1 MRSLR
6 ALALLL
12 LGAAAP
18 AVVDAIV
25 YRDQVGDID
34 FHHQLVGLPQRDA
47 TFFHRPRRDDK
58 ASLLYTLSDVG
69 VLGAVNPS
77 TGALVWRHLL
87 ADADSDNDYK
97 NHDTFGTGHVEAV
110 EGEGWLAAALGHSV
124 HAWNAVSGRA
134 VWWADFAG
142 EVADIAV
149 VAAASSAG
157 TAASDAA
164 ARADVV
170 ALFLEDGHVV
180 LRRLAGNDGR
190 VVWEHR
196 EAHAAGTGTGTGTD
210 GGMLKIAASGDKVYA
225 VSVAPAA
232 GSLKVLAVD
241 AHTGHRVEEHSLA
254 GDVHA
259 AADVLFVGSSV
270 VAWTDAGRTKL
281 KVSVLSAKHHHKHE
295 FALPEGTESVLVH
308 ALRAGSA
315 AHFLVHTRSAGSA
328 THRGQVYHVDVKKG
342 AVQKAYDLPQAPG
355 AGAYAVTAA
364 SADSDAVYFT
374 RVTDDEIVLVS
385 SASHG
390 ILGRW
395 PIAQPSAVHA
405 SGAAAAEVV
414 ARVGSSSS
422 SSDSGNYAVRT
433 AVLTA
438 DEDWVLIR
446 NNGQRAWSR
455 PEGLTGGV
463 AAVLVDRPE
472 SDQLVRA
479 LEEEEARSPLAA
491 YVHRVQRHFD
501 DLEHLPAYL
510 QSVPGK
516 LLRSVLG
523 GSSSN
528 TDDAA
533 APVADAFGFHKLAIL
548 ATRRGR
554 LYALD
559 AASPGAVLWNTK
571 AVNVVGAAGTPWE
584 VKTVRVDEA
593 SGVATVVGA
602 VPSQS
607 VAVKVETGEVTTA
620 SDVNDSVAGA
630 IATAVLVNSAS
641 GAWLLAVP
649 QDGQIPAI
657 PAEKCPVESIV
668 VRDYTSTGSGSLRG
682 VRFVASDNTCTQE
695 TTWTFRPP
703 PHYRIVDVATRPAH
717 DPVASIGRV
726 LGDRSVLYKY
736 LNPNLAVVAAIAEE
750 GPAVMMT
757 FLLDTVSGQVLSTAA
772 YSGVD
777 GTKPV
782 DCLLFEN
789 TFLCTYFADYSVA
802 SGGSPDVAPQT
813 IKGYHLTVSDLYE
826 STEPNS
832 RGALGSAAHAQA
844 QAQNTSAVEPLSVV
858 VSSQDKDKKSSGLL
872 LLPAVSSATWVVG
885 SRLTS
890 LAVTQTRQSITV
902 RQVLAYMP
910 RLHGIIGL
918 PRVAAVLDPRRP
930 VGRAATPQEAEEGL
944 VPYAPQLEM
953 DPRLVV
959 THERDVLGIE
969 TIVTAATHVESTSLV
984 LAFGR
989 VDVFG
994 TRVAPSLQFD
1004 LLDKGFGK
1012 LSMLA
1017 TVAALAAGV
1026 FVLRPMVAKKQINLR
1041 WQAPL

>member
-6 ALALLL
+6 ALALLV

-18 AVVDAIV
+18 AAVNAVV
-25 YRDQVGDID
+25 YKDQVGDID

-47 TFFHRPRRDDK
+47 TFFHRPRREDK

-87 ADADSDNDYK
+87 ADDNTDNDYK
-97 NHDTFGTGHVEAV
+97 EHDTFGTGHVQAV
-110 EGEGWLAAALGHSV
+110 EGEGWLAAGLGHSV
-124 HAWNAVSGRA
+124 HAWNAVSGRS

-142 EVADIAV
+142 DVADIAV
-149 VAAASSAG
+149 SSDKPK
-157 TAASDAA
+157 TDAA
-164 ARADVV
+164 AHSDVL
-170 ALFLEDGHVV
+170 ALFLEDSHIV
-180 LRRLAGNDGR
+180 LRRLAGNDGH

-196 EAHAAGTGTGTGTD
+196 EAHATGSNAAPPT
-210 GGMLKIAASGDKVYA
+210 LKVASSADKAYA
-225 VSVAPAA
+225 VSVAA
-232 GSLKVLAVD
+232 GNLKVLTVD

-254 GDVHA
+254 SDISA
-259 AADVLFVGSSV
+259 RSDVLFVGSNL
-270 VAWTDAGRTKL
+270 VAWTDLGRTKV
-281 KVSVLSAKHHHKHE
+281 KVSVLGAKHQKHE
-295 FALPEGTESVLVH
+295 FALPEGTDSVLFH
-308 ALRAGSA
+308 ALRTNG
-315 AHFLVHTRSAGSA
+315 AHFLVHTRTEGNAA
-328 THRGQVYHVDVKKG
+328 HRAQVFHVDAKKG
-342 AVQKAYDLPQAPG
+342 TVQKAYDLPQAPG
-355 AGAYAVTAA
+355 AGAFAVTAT
-364 SADSDAVYFT
+364 SADSDAVYYT

-395 PIAQPSAVHA
+395 PVAQRSALHT

-414 ARVGSSSS
+414 ARVGGAGGSE
-422 SSDSGNYAVRT
+422 GNYAVRT

-438 DEDWVLIR
+438 NEDWVLIR
-446 NNGQRAWSR
+446 NNGQRAWVR

-523 GSSSN
+523 GSSA
-528 TDDAA
+528 DDATTPA
-533 APVADAFGFHKLAIL
+533 ADAFGFHKLAIL

-571 AVNVVGAAGTPWE
+571 AVDVGASWTPWE
-584 VKTVRVDEA
+584 VRTIYVDEA

-602 VPSQS
+602 AAGQS
-607 VAVKVETGEVTTA
+607 VTVKVETGEITV
-620 SDVNDSVAGA
+620 SDINDNVSGPVANA
-630 IATAVLVNSAS
+630 ILVNSAS
-641 GAWLLAVP
+641 GPWLLAVP
-649 QDGQIPAI
+649 EDGQIPGIAVD
-657 PAEKCPVESIV
+657 KCPTESVV
-668 VRDYTSTGSGSLRG
+668 VRDYTSTPTGVRG
-682 VRFVASDNTCTQE
+682 VRFVASDKACTQE
-695 TTWTFRPP
+695 TTWAFTPP
-703 PHYRIVDVATRPAH
+703 PQYRIVNVATRPAH

-726 LGDRSVLYKY
+726 LGDRTVLYKY
-736 LNPNLAVVAAIAEE
+736 LNPNLAVVAAIADES
-750 GPAVMMT
+750 AVLMT
-757 FLLDTVSGQVLSTAA
+757 FLLDTVSGQVLSSAT
-772 YSGVD
+772 YNGVD
-777 GTKPV
+777 GAKPV

-789 TFLCTYFADYSVA
+789 TFLCTFFADYTVA
-802 SGGSPDVAPQT
+802 SGNPDVAPQT
-813 IKGYHLTVSDLYE
+813 IKGYHLAVSDLYE
-826 STEPNS
+826 STEPNN
-832 RGALGSAAHAQA
+832 RGALGSST
-844 QAQNTSAVEPLSVV
+844 QNTSAVEPLSVV
-858 VSSQDKDKKSSGLL
+858 SQDGVSSDDSTSQL
-872 LLPAVSSATWVVG
+872 LLPAISSATWVVG

-902 RQVLAYMP
+902 RQVLAYVP
-910 RLHGIIGL
+910 RVHGIIGF

-930 VGRAATPQEAEEGL
+930 VGRAATPQEIEEGL
-944 VPYAPQLEM
+944 VPYAPQLEV

-959 THERDVLGIE
+959 THERDVLGVE
-969 TIVTAATHVESTSLV
+969 AIVTAATHVESTSLV

-1004 LLDKGFGK
+1004 LLDRGFGK

-1017 TVAALAAGV
+1017 TVAALAVGV

-1041 WQAPL
+1041 WQALM

>member
-6 ALALLL
+6 ALALLV

-18 AVVDAIV
+18 AAVNAIV
-25 YRDQVGDID
+25 YKDQVGDID

-87 ADADSDNDYK
+87 ADDSSDSGYK
-97 NHDTFGTGHVEAV
+97 DHDTFGTGNVQAV
-110 EGEGWLAAALGHSV
+110 EGEGWLAAGLGHSV
-124 HAWNAVSGRA
+124 HAWNAVSGRS

-142 EVADIAV
+142 DVADIAV
-149 VAAASSAG
+149 AG
-157 TAASDAA
+157 SPEKPDAA
-164 ARADVV
+164 ARTDVL
-170 ALFLEDGHVV
+170 ALFLEGSHVV
-180 LRRLAGNDGR
+180 LRRLAGNDGH

-196 EAHAAGTGTGTGTD
+196 EAHPAD
-210 GGMLKIAASGDKVYA
+210 GDASPRALKIAASADKVYA
-225 VSVAPAA
+225 VSVAA
-232 GSLKVLAVD
+232 GHLKVLSVD

-254 GDVHA
+254 SDVSSA
-259 AADVLFVGSSV
+259 SDVLFVGSSI
-270 VAWTDAGRTKL
+270 VAWTDLGRTKI
-281 KVSVLSAKHHHKHE
+281 KVSVLGAKHQKHE

-308 ALRAGSA
+308 ALRPSA
-315 AHFLVHTRSAGSA
+315 AHFLVHTRTANSAA
-328 THRGQVYHVDVKKG
+328 HRAQVYHVDAKKG
-342 AVQKAYDLPQAPG
+342 TVQKAYDLPQAPG
-355 AGAYAVTAA
+355 AGAFAVTAT
-364 SADSDAVYFT
+364 SAGSDAVYFT
-374 RVTDDEIVLVS
+374 RVTDEEIVLLS

-395 PIAQPSAVHA
+395 PVAQPGALHA

-414 ARVGSSSS
+414 ARVGSA
-422 SSDSGNYAVRT
+422 SGGGNDNYAVRT

-438 DEDWVLIR
+438 DEDWVLVR

-463 AAVLVDRPE
+463 VAVLVDRPE

-523 GSSSN
+523 SGSAG
-528 TDDAA
+528 DAA
-533 APVADAFGFHKLAIL
+533 TTPVADAFGFHKLAIL

-571 AVNVVGAAGTPWE
+571 AVDVGAPWTPWE
-584 VKTVRVDEA
+584 VKTIHVDEA

-602 VPSQS
+602 AAGLS
-607 VAVKVETGEVTTA
+607 VAVKVETGEFTA
-620 SDVNDSVAGA
+620 SDISDNLSSAVASA
-630 IATAVLVNSAS
+630 ILVNSAS
-641 GAWLLAVP
+641 GPWLLAVP
-649 QDGQIPAI
+649 EDGQIPAI
-657 PAEKCPVESIV
+657 SLDKCPTESIV
-668 VRDYTSTGSGSLRG
+668 VRDYTSTPAGVRG
-682 VRFVASDNTCTQE
+682 VRFVASDKACAQQ
-695 TTWTFRPP
+695 TTWTFAPP
-703 PHYRIVDVATRPAH
+703 PKYRIVNVATRPAQ

-726 LGDRSVLYKY
+726 LGDRTVLYKY
-736 LNPNLAVVAAIAEE
+736 LNPNLAVVAAIADDA
-750 GPAVMMT
+750 AVLMT
-757 FLLDTVSGQVLSTAA
+757 VLLDTVSGQVLSSAT
-772 YSGVD
+772 YNGVD
-777 GTKPV
+777 GSKPI

-789 TFLCTYFADYSVA
+789 TFLCTFFADYSVA
-802 SGGSPDVAPQT
+802 SGNPSPDVAPQT
-813 IKGYHLTVSDLYE
+813 IKGYHLAVSDLYE
-826 STEPNS
+826 STKPNS
-832 RGALGSAAHAQA
+832 RGALGSST
-844 QAQNTSAVEPLSVV
+844 QNTSSVEPLSVV
-858 VSSQDKDKKSSGLL
+858 SQDSSSSGGGGDDSTSQL

-902 RQVLAYMP
+902 RQVLAYVP
-910 RLHGIIGL
+910 RVHGIIGF

-930 VGRAATPQEAEEGL
+930 VGRAATPQEIEEGL
-944 VPYAPQLEM
+944 VPYAPQLEV

-969 TIVTAATHVESTSLV
+969 AIVTAATHVESTSLV

-1017 TVAALAAGV
+1017 TVAALAVGV

-1041 WQAPL
+1041 WQALL